1 MTRAR
6 FTLAALFL
14 LAAGPVFAQGNVSGD
29 WEVTIASPQGSNT
42 MQVTFK
48 QDGDKVSGVLKSQM
62 GEVPFE
68 GGTLAGS
75 DLKFMFAVPIQG
87 QSLEITLTGK
97 VDGAAIAG
105 KAQFGGFGEG
115 DWTAKRTAGTST
127 TSTTTTSTTT
137 TTTTTSTVT
146 TSGLGAAGKWDVMLK
161 TPGGDFPASA
171 TLTEAAGKLSG
182 TFGSQM
188 GEVPVTGSVDGKA
201 VKISMTAQTP
211 QGDMAVVMIGELD
224 GDSIVNGKA
233 EIAGMEQ
240 MEWSAKRAKQ

>member
-29 WEVTIASPQGSNT
+29 WDVTITLPQGPNT

-62 GEVPFE
+62 GELPFE

-75 DLKFMFAVPIQG
+75 DLKFMFAVPMQG
-87 QSLEITLTGK
+87 QSLELTLTGK

-115 DWTAKRTAGTST
+115 EWTAKRTAGTST
-127 TSTTTTSTTT
+127 ASTTTTSTTT
-137 TTTTTSTVT
+137 TTTTISTTT
-146 TSGLGAAGKWDVMLK
+146 TSGLGAAGKWDVTLK
-161 TPGGDFPASA
+161 TPGGDLPATA
-171 TLTEAAGKLSG
+171 TLIDASGKLSG

-188 GEVPVTGSVDGKA
+188 GEVPLTGSVEGKA
-201 VKISMTAQTP
+201 MKMSMIAQMP
-211 QGDMAVVMIGELD
+211 QGDLNVVLTGELD

-233 EIAGMEQ
+233 EIAGMGQ